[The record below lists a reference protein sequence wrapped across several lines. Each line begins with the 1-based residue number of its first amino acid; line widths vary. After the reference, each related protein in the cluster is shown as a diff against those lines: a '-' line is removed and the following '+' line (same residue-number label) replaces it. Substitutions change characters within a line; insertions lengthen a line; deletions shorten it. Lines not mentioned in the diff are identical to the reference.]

1 MIYGIYSMRDKLD
14 GYMGL
19 KLEGNDNVA
28 IRNFSILVNDP
39 SLSVSY
45 NPDDFDLYKVGTF
58 DSDSGELCPC
68 VPSFISS
75 GSNCVS
81 IRSSRSEDVRGD
93 KDA

>member
-58 DSDSGELCPC
+58 DSDSGELCHC
-68 VPSFISS
+68 KMAELVDSDDRAEDEQ
-75 GSNCVS
+75 
-81 IRSSRSEDVRGD
+81 RSSKGD
-93 KDA
+93 EN